1 MLGLTPYRTR
11 KWVADEESLPQGRVF
26 QDAFEWAARE
36 GADDVLPD
44 EREAVAPGVFEHL
57 GAAGFRATALPAI
70 YSREEILQ
78 QGLALDRTSRDDL
91 ECGDA
96 GALLGTQRR
105 G

>member
-44 EREAVAPGVFEHL
+44 EREAVAPSVFERF

-78 QGLALDRTSRDDL
+78 QGAAQARRRA
-91 ECGDA
+91 EEVMEPVRRACGLRA
-96 GALLGTQRR
+96 
-105 G
+105 